1 MIVDDAGS
9 FSRRF
14 YPTPPVP
21 FFIFAE
27 VQTNFVDDA
36 VDAAVDSID
45 DADDSSYSPFL
56 TDYSCRF
63 LLSPPGSIGDFDAAV
78 ELTDAVESL

>member
-1 MIVDDAGS
+1 MTLAPSLGDSILHLLSPFS
-9 FSRRF
+9 FSPRSRL
-14 YPTPPVP
+14 T
-21 FFIFAE
+21 
-27 VQTNFVDDA
+27 FVDDA
-36 VDAAVDSID
+36 VDAAVDSTD

-78 ELTDAVESL
+78 ELTNAVESL

>member
-1 MIVDDAGS
+1 MTLAPSLGDSILHLLS
-9 FSRRF
+9 PFPFSPRSRL
-14 YPTPPVP
+14 T
-21 FFIFAE
+21 
-27 VQTNFVDDA
+27 FVDDA

-56 TDYSCRF
+56 TDYSCCF